1 MFKIASIA
9 VAGTAAVIALGA
21 CSPPSQHDST
31 QTPTSSSMPMSGSNM
46 PGMSGGNMP
55 GMSGGNMPGMS
66 GGNMPGMSGTNMP
79 GMSGA
84 NFNDA
89 DVTFLQMMYPH
100 HAQAVEMAKLVPT
113 RSQNQQVKDLAAA
126 IEKAQ
131 APEMQ
136 QMTTLLA
143 GFGKPAPSATMSHS
157 MPGLMT
163 PLSGAAFD
171 KMWLQMMVAHHQGA
185 ITMANDELKNG
196 TNADS
201 KKMAESIVT
210 TQQAEID
217 TMNGMLA
224 KM

>member
-1 MFKIASIA
+1 MFKIASLATVA
-9 VAGTAAVIALGA
+9 VAGTAAAIALAA

-31 QTPTSSSMPMSGSNM
+31 LPPTSSSMPMSGHD
-46 PGMSGGNMP
+46 
-55 GMSGGNMPGMS
+55 
-66 GGNMPGMSGTNMP
+66 MPGMSGTSTAP
-79 GMSGA
+79 A
-84 NFNDA
+84 AATFNDA
-89 DVTFLQMMYPH
+89 DVMFLQMMYPH

-143 GFGKPAPSATMSHS
+143 DFGKPAPSATMSHS

-163 PLSGAAFD
+163 PQQMTELTGLSGAAFD
-171 KMWLQMMVAHHQGA
+171 KMWLQMMVEHHQGA
-185 ITMANDELKNG
+185 ITMAGDELKSG
-196 TNADS
+196 TNADA

-210 TQQAEID
+210 TQQAEIT

-224 KM
+224 TM

>member
-1 MFKIASIA
+1 
-9 VAGTAAVIALGA
+9 
-21 CSPPSQHDST
+21 
-31 QTPTSSSMPMSGSNM
+31 
-46 PGMSGGNMP
+46 
-55 GMSGGNMPGMS
+55 
-66 GGNMPGMSGTNMP
+66 MSGTST
-79 GMSGA
+79 SGSVAAA

-89 DVTFLQMMYPH
+89 DVMFLDMMYPH
-100 HAQAVEMAKLVPT
+100 HAQAVEMAKLVPART
-113 RSQNQQVKDLAAA
+113 LNQQVKDLAAA

-163 PLSGAAFD
+163 PQQMTELTGLTGAPFD
-171 KMWLQMMVAHHQGA
+171 KMWLQMMVEHHQGA

-196 TNADS
+196 TNPDA
-201 KKMAESIVT
+201 KGMAQAIVT
-210 TQQAEID
+210 AQQAEIA

-224 KM
+224 TM

>member
-1 MFKIASIA
+1 MFKTASIA
-9 VAGTAAVIALGA
+9 IVGTAAVIALAA
-21 CSPPSQHDST
+21 CSPPNEQAST
-31 QTPTSSSMPMSGSNM
+31 MSATTSSMPMSGHDMSGHSM
-46 PGMSGGNMP
+46 PGMSGSSISAAP
-55 GMSGGNMPGMS
+55 A
-66 GGNMPGMSGTNMP
+66 
-79 GMSGA
+79 A

-89 DVTFLQMMYPH
+89 DVMFLQMMYPH
-100 HAQAVEMAKLVPT
+100 HAQAVDMAKLVPT
-113 RSQNQQVKDLAAA
+113 RSQNQQVKDLATA

-163 PLSGAAFD
+163 PQQMTELTGLSGAAFD
-171 KMWLQMMVAHHQGA
+171 KMWLQMMVEHHQGA
-185 ITMANDELKNG
+185 ITMADDELKNG
-196 TNADS
+196 TNADA
-201 KKMAESIVT
+201 KAMAQAIVT
-210 TQQAEID
+210 AQQAEIT

>member
-1 MFKIASIA
+1 MSA
-9 VAGTAAVIALGA
+9 T
-21 CSPPSQHDST
+21 T
-31 QTPTSSSMPMSGSNM
+31 SSMPMSGHDMPGHSM
-46 PGMSGGNMP
+46 PGMSGSSTSAAP
-55 GMSGGNMPGMS
+55 A
-66 GGNMPGMSGTNMP
+66 
-79 GMSGA
+79 A

-89 DVTFLQMMYPH
+89 DVMFLQMMYPH

-163 PLSGAAFD
+163 PQQMTELMGLSGAAFD
-171 KMWLQMMVAHHQGA
+171 KMWLQMMVEHHQGA

-196 TNADS
+196 TNADA
-201 KKMAESIVT
+201 KAMAQAIVT
-210 TQQAEID
+210 AQQAEIT

>member
-1 MFKIASIA
+1 MFRIASIA
-9 VAGTAAVIALGA
+9 IAGTAAAIALAA
-21 CSPPSQHDST
+21 CSPPNEQAST
-31 QTPTSSSMPMSGSNM
+31 VSATTSSMPMSGHDMPGHSM
-46 PGMSGGNMP
+46 PGMSGSSTSAAP
-55 GMSGGNMPGMS
+55 A
-66 GGNMPGMSGTNMP
+66 
-79 GMSGA
+79 A

-89 DVTFLQMMYPH
+89 DVMFLQMMYPH

-163 PLSGAAFD
+163 PQQMTELTGLSGAAFD
-171 KMWLQMMVAHHQGA
+171 KMWLQMMVEHHQGA

-196 TNADS
+196 TNADA
-201 KKMAESIVT
+201 KAMAQSIVT
-210 TQQAEID
+210 AQQAEIA

>member
-9 VAGTAAVIALGA
+9 IAATAAAVALAA
-21 CSPPSQHDST
+21 CSPPNEQAST
-31 QTPTSSSMPMSGSNM
+31 VSATTSSMPMSGHDMPGHSM
-46 PGMSGGNMP
+46 PGMSGSSTSAAP
-55 GMSGGNMPGMS
+55 A
-66 GGNMPGMSGTNMP
+66 
-79 GMSGA
+79 A

-89 DVTFLQMMYPH
+89 DVMFLQMMYPH

-163 PLSGAAFD
+163 PQQMTELTGLSGAAFD
-171 KMWLQMMVAHHQGA
+171 KMWLQMMVEHHQGA

-196 TNADS
+196 TNADA

-210 TQQAEID
+210 TQQAEIT

>member
-1 MFKIASIA
+1 MSRSSEPTPARALPPWWAVLLVA
-9 VAGTAAVIALGA
+9 VAVAALAFAIGRFSTFGAGAAGALPGTD
-21 CSPPSQHDST
+21 SPEAGFARDMQ
-31 QTPTSSSMPMSGSNM
+31 
-46 PGMSGGNMP
+46 
-55 GMSGGNMPGMS
+55 
-66 GGNMPGMSGTNMP
+66 
-79 GMSGA
+79 
-84 NFNDA
+84 
-89 DVTFLQMMYPH
+89 VH

-163 PLSGAAFD
+163 PQQMTELTGLSGAAFD
-171 KMWLQMMVAHHQGA
+171 KMWLQMMVEHHQGA

-196 TNADS
+196 TNADA

-210 TQQAEID
+210 TQQAEIT

>member
-9 VAGTAAVIALGA
+9 TVAVAGTAAAIALAA

-31 QTPTSSSMPMSGSNM
+31 LPPTNSSMPMSGH
-46 PGMSGGNMP
+46 
-55 GMSGGNMPGMS
+55 
-66 GGNMPGMSGTNMP
+66 NMPGMSGTSTAP
-79 GMSGA
+79 A
-84 NFNDA
+84 TATFNDA
-89 DVTFLQMMYPH
+89 DVMFLQMMYPH

-143 GFGKPAPSATMSHS
+143 DFGKPAPSATMSHS

-163 PLSGAAFD
+163 PQQMTELTGLSGAAFD
-171 KMWLQMMVAHHQGA
+171 KMWLQMMVEHHQGA
-185 ITMANDELKNG
+185 ITMAGDELKNG
-196 TNADS
+196 TNADA

-210 TQQAEID
+210 TQQAEIT

-224 KM
+224 TM

>member
-9 VAGTAAVIALGA
+9 TVAVAGTAAAIALAA
-21 CSPPSQHDST
+21 CSPPSEHAST
-31 QTPTSSSMPMSGSNM
+31 LPATSSSMPMSGHYMPGM
-46 PGMSGGNMP
+46 PGMSGSSTAP
-55 GMSGGNMPGMS
+55 A
-66 GGNMPGMSGTNMP
+66 
-79 GMSGA
+79 A

-89 DVTFLQMMYPH
+89 DVMFLQMMYPH

-113 RSQNQQVKDLAAA
+113 RSQNQQVKDLATA
-126 IEKAQ
+126 IENAQ

-163 PLSGAAFD
+163 PQQMTELTGLSGAAFD
-171 KMWLQMMVAHHQGA
+171 KMWLQMMVEHHQGA

-196 TNADS
+196 TNPDA
-201 KKMAESIVT
+201 KKMAEAIVT
-210 TQQAEID
+210 AQQAEIA

>member
-9 VAGTAAVIALGA
+9 IAGTAAAIALAA
-21 CSPPSQHDST
+21 CSPPSEHAST
-31 QTPTSSSMPMSGSNM
+31 LPATSSPLPATSSSMPMSGHNMPGM
-46 PGMSGGNMP
+46 PGMSGGSTAP
-55 GMSGGNMPGMS
+55 A
-66 GGNMPGMSGTNMP
+66 
-79 GMSGA
+79 A

-89 DVTFLQMMYPH
+89 DVMFLQMMYPH

-113 RSQNQQVKDLAAA
+113 RSQNQQVKDLATA
-126 IEKAQ
+126 IEQAQ

-163 PLSGAAFD
+163 PQQMTELTGLSGAAFD
-171 KMWLQMMVAHHQGA
+171 KMWLQMMVEHHQGA

-196 TNADS
+196 INADA
-201 KKMAESIVT
+201 KKMAEAIVT
-210 TQQAEID
+210 AQQAEIA

>member
-1 MFKIASIA
+1 MFKFASIATVA
-9 VAGTAAVIALGA
+9 VAGTAAAIALAA
-21 CSPPSQHDST
+21 CSPPNQQAST
-31 QTPTSSSMPMSGSNM
+31 ESATSSSMPMSGHDMSGM
-46 PGMSGGNMP
+46 PGMSGNTSSAAP
-55 GMSGGNMPGMS
+55 AA
-66 GGNMPGMSGTNMP
+66 T
-79 GMSGA
+79 
-84 NFNDA
+84 FNDA
-89 DVTFLQMMYPH
+89 DVMFLDMMYPH

-163 PLSGAAFD
+163 PQQMTELTGLSGAAFD
-171 KMWLQMMVAHHQGA
+171 KMWLQMMVEHHQGA

-196 TNADS
+196 TNADA
-201 KKMAESIVT
+201 KAMAQSIVT
-210 TQQAEID
+210 AQQAEIT
-217 TMNGMLA
+217 TMNGVLA
-224 KM
+224 TM

>member
-1 MFKIASIA
+1 MFKIAPLAI
-9 VAGTAAVIALGA
+9 AGTAAAAAIALAA
-21 CSPPSQHDST
+21 CSPPNEHAST
-31 QTPTSSSMPMSGSNM
+31 MPATSSPMSGH
-46 PGMSGGNMP
+46 
-55 GMSGGNMPGMS
+55 
-66 GGNMPGMSGTNMP
+66 NMPGMSGTSTAP
-79 GMSGA
+79 AA

-89 DVTFLQMMYPH
+89 DVMFLDMMYPH
-100 HAQAVEMAKLVPT
+100 HAQAVEMAKLVPART
-113 RSQNQQVKDLAAA
+113 LNQQVKDLAAA

-163 PLSGAAFD
+163 PQQMTELTGLTGAPFD
-171 KMWLQMMVAHHQGA
+171 KMWLQMMVEHHQGA

-196 TNADS
+196 TNPDA
-201 KKMAESIVT
+201 KGMAQAIVT
-210 TQQAEID
+210 AQQAEIA

>member
-1 MFKIASIA
+1 MFKFASIATVA
-9 VAGTAAVIALGA
+9 VAGTATAAALALSA
-21 CSPPSQHDST
+21 CSPPSEHAST
-31 QTPTSSSMPMSGSNM
+31 LPNTSSSMPMSGH
-46 PGMSGGNMP
+46 
-55 GMSGGNMPGMS
+55 
-66 GGNMPGMSGTNMP
+66 NMP

-84 NFNDA
+84 STAPAANFNDA
-89 DVTFLQMMYPH
+89 DVMFLQMMYPH

-113 RSQNQQVKDLAAA
+113 RSQNQQVKDLATA
-126 IEKAQ
+126 IEGAQ

-163 PLSGAAFD
+163 PQQMTELTGLSGAAFD
-171 KMWLQMMVAHHQGA
+171 KMWLQMMVEHHQGA

-196 TNADS
+196 TNADA
-201 KKMAESIVT
+201 KKMAEAIIAA
-210 TQQAEID
+210 QQGEIA

>member
-9 VAGTAAVIALGA
+9 TVAVAGTAAAIALAA
-21 CSPPSQHDST
+21 CSPPSEHAST
-31 QTPTSSSMPMSGSNM
+31 MPATSSSMPMSGHNM
-46 PGMSGGNMP
+46 PGHS
-55 GMSGGNMPGMS
+55 
-66 GGNMPGMSGTNMP
+66 MPGMSGTSTAP
-79 GMSGA
+79 AA

-89 DVTFLQMMYPH
+89 DVMFLQMMYPH

-113 RSQNQQVKDLAAA
+113 RSQNQQVKDLATA
-126 IEKAQ
+126 IENAQ

-163 PLSGAAFD
+163 PQQMTELTGLSGAAFD
-171 KMWLQMMVAHHQGA
+171 KMWLQMMVEHHQGA

-196 TNADS
+196 TNPDA
-201 KKMAESIVT
+201 KKMAEAIIAA
-210 TQQAEID
+210 QQGEIT

>member
-9 VAGTAAVIALGA
+9 VAGTAAAIALAA
-21 CSPPSQHDST
+21 CSPPNEQAST
-31 QTPTSSSMPMSGSNM
+31 VSATTSSMPMSGHDMPGHSM
-46 PGMSGGNMP
+46 PGMSGSSTSAAP
-55 GMSGGNMPGMS
+55 AA
-66 GGNMPGMSGTNMP
+66 T
-79 GMSGA
+79 
-84 NFNDA
+84 FNDA
-89 DVTFLQMMYPH
+89 DVMFLQMMYPH

-163 PLSGAAFD
+163 PQQMTELTGLSGAAFD
-171 KMWLQMMVAHHQGA
+171 KMWLQMMVEHHQGA

-196 TNADS
+196 TNADA

-210 TQQAEID
+210 TQQAEI
-217 TMNGMLA
+217 TMMNGMLA

>member
-9 VAGTAAVIALGA
+9 IAGTAAAIALAA
-21 CSPPSQHDST
+21 CSPPSEHAST
-31 QTPTSSSMPMSGSNM
+31 MPATSSSMPMSGHNM
-46 PGMSGGNMP
+46 PGMSGSSTAP
-55 GMSGGNMPGMS
+55 A
-66 GGNMPGMSGTNMP
+66 
-79 GMSGA
+79 A

-89 DVTFLQMMYPH
+89 DVMFLQMMYPH

-113 RSQNQQVKDLAAA
+113 RSQNQQVKDLATA
-126 IEKAQ
+126 IEQAQ

-163 PLSGAAFD
+163 PQQMTELTGLSGAAFD
-171 KMWLQMMVAHHQGA
+171 KMWLQMMVEHHQGA

-196 TNADS
+196 TNPDA
-201 KKMAESIVT
+201 KKMAEAIVT
-210 TQQAEID
+210 AQQAEIA

>member
-1 MFKIASIA
+1 MFKTASIA
-9 VAGTAAVIALGA
+9 IAATAAAIALAA
-21 CSPPSQHDST
+21 CSPPNEQAST
-31 QTPTSSSMPMSGSNM
+31 VSATTSSMPMSGHDMPGHSM
-46 PGMSGGNMP
+46 PGMSG
-55 GMSGGNMPGMS
+55 SS
-66 GGNMPGMSGTNMP
+66 TSAALA
-79 GMSGA
+79 A

-89 DVTFLQMMYPH
+89 DVMFLQMMYPH

-131 APEMQ
+131 APEME

-163 PLSGAAFD
+163 PQQMTELTGLSGAAFD
-171 KMWLQMMVAHHQGA
+171 KMWLQMMVEHHQGA

-196 TNADS
+196 TNADA
-201 KKMAESIVT
+201 KAMAQSIVT
-210 TQQAEID
+210 AQQAEIT

>member
-9 VAGTAAVIALGA
+9 IAGTAAAIALAA
-21 CSPPSQHDST
+21 CSPPSEHAST
-31 QTPTSSSMPMSGSNM
+31 LPATSSSMPMSGHNMPGM
-46 PGMSGGNMP
+46 PGMSGGSTAP
-55 GMSGGNMPGMS
+55 A
-66 GGNMPGMSGTNMP
+66 
-79 GMSGA
+79 A

-89 DVTFLQMMYPH
+89 DVMFLQMMYPH

-113 RSQNQQVKDLAAA
+113 RSQNQQVKDLATA
-126 IEKAQ
+126 IENAQ

-163 PLSGAAFD
+163 PQQMTELTGLSGAAFD
-171 KMWLQMMVAHHQGA
+171 KMWLQMMVEHHQGA

-196 TNADS
+196 TNADA
-201 KKMAESIVT
+201 KKMAEAIIAA
-210 TQQAEID
+210 QQGEIA

>member
-1 MFKIASIA
+1 MFKIASLATVA
-9 VAGTAAVIALGA
+9 VAGTAAAIALAA

-31 QTPTSSSMPMSGSNM
+31 LPPTSSSMPMSGHD
-46 PGMSGGNMP
+46 
-55 GMSGGNMPGMS
+55 
-66 GGNMPGMSGTNMP
+66 MPGMSGTSTAP
-79 GMSGA
+79 A
-84 NFNDA
+84 AATFNDA
-89 DVTFLQMMYPH
+89 DVMFLQMMYPH

-143 GFGKPAPSATMSHS
+143 DFGKPAPSATMSHS

-163 PLSGAAFD
+163 PQQMTELTGLSGAAFD
-171 KMWLQMMVAHHQGA
+171 KMWLQMMVEHHQGA
-185 ITMANDELKNG
+185 ITMAGDELKNG
-196 TNADS
+196 TNADA

-210 TQQAEID
+210 TQQAEIT

-224 KM
+224 TM